1 MIFLNLRGLTMDKRF
16 INTTVFKGYQNKVAS
31 KLYGLLCE
39 REKNGNW
46 EDFLKNIHIEVL
58 GLMNIVQSIHYW
70 ELLAKVGA
78 LRWLNYKAFRETIF
92 NCIELVKE
100 LELKD
105 FGSSDA

>member
-1 MIFLNLRGLTMDKRF
+1 MDRKY
-16 INTTVFKGYQNKVAS
+16 INVSVFEGYQNRIAS

-46 EDFLKNIHIEVL
+46 EDFLKNIHVEVL
-58 GLMNIVQSIHYW
+58 GLMDLVQSIRYW
-70 ELLAKVGA
+70 ELLAKIGA
-78 LRWLNYKAFRETIF
+78 LRLLNYKVFRETIF

-105 FGSSDA
+105 PNDNE